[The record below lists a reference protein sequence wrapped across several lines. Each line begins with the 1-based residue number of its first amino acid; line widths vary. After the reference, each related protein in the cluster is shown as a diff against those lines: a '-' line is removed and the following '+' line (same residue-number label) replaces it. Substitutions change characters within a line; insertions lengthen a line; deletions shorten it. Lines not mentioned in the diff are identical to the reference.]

1 MKEFQEKR
9 VPMILQPT
17 TPGNSPVLDLAWEQ
31 LQTHL
36 QCLPVSFGE
45 NYPVRLEVRQSGGND
60 SYRYGFAPEGGFV
73 MGNNPRSVL
82 LGVYAYLRDLGF
94 VFLLPGEGGTYVPAL
109 SRQSQLYRPE
119 TSHTASL
126 YHRGVCIEGADSL
139 ENVLDFIDWLP
150 KNGYNSFFVQFKKP
164 DVFLERWYAH
174 QFNPTLPAEELS
186 RERLDAMEAEMFRAM
201 EQRGLL
207 AHRVGHG
214 WTAGALGYSGH
225 GWHAE
230 QNPLAPEK
238 EPLVA
243 MIGGK
248 RELFG
253 GVPTN
258 TNLCYSNPQARQALI
273 GQVVDYARSHPEADY
288 LHFWLADCANNL
300 CECPDC
306 ASTTLSDQYVE
317 ILNELDGA
325 LTREGLATKIVFLLY
340 QELLYAPVQAR
351 IANPDRF
358 CLMFAPITRTF
369 EKTYPANRRRGT
381 IAPLVRNHFRMPET
395 VEGNLD
401 HYDSWKDIFRG
412 DSFFYDYPLGRAH
425 YGDFGY
431 MKMAKVIYD
440 DIHSLKALGS
450 DGYMSC
456 QELRVMCPTGFPNYV
471 MGLSLLD
478 ETIPYETMVGTYFS
492 AMFGKNWQPVV
503 TYLEELSFLSDTDY
517 LNGHGPRQAP
527 EKAETYRKIQETV
540 RSFRKTLP
548 DLREDGGA
556 CRKNWDFLEFH
567 GEYTIHYA
575 QALADLCRFGPEG
588 AAESFQRLCD
598 YIRSRELAWQ
608 PRLDV
613 YRVMEVA
620 SHYTGFPEPR

>member
-1 MKEFQEKR
+1 MR
-9 VPMILQPT
+9 LQPL
-17 TPGNSPVLDLAWEQ
+17 SPDSSPILPFAWEQ
-31 LQTHL
+31 LQMYL
-36 QCLPVSFGE
+36 QRLAVEFPREYPVTLAVEAGTPGE
-45 NYPVRLEVRQSGGND
+45 NDR
-60 SYRYGFAPEGGFV
+60 YRYCFGQTEGYIV
-73 MGNNPRSVL
+73 GNNPRSVL
-82 LGVYAYLRDLGF
+82 LGVYAYLRELGF
-94 VFLLPGEGGTYVPAL
+94 VFLLPGKDGTFVPDL
-109 SRQSQLYRPE
+109 TEPSRLYRRE
-119 TSHTASL
+119 TCHTASF
-126 YHRGVCIEGADSL
+126 YHRGVCIEGADAL
-139 ENVLDFIDWLP
+139 ENVLDFIEWLP
-150 KNGYNSFFVQFKKP
+150 KNGYNAFFVQFKKP
-164 DVFLERWYAH
+164 DVFLERWYDH
-174 QFNPTLPAEELS
+174 LFNPTLPAEDLS
-186 RERLDAMEAEMFRAM
+186 REQLDDMEKQMLAAM
-201 EQRGLL
+201 EQRGILS
-207 AHRVGHG
+207 HMVGHG
-214 WTAGALGYSGH
+214 WTAGALGYAGY
-225 GWHAE
+225 GWHEETA
-230 QNPLAPEK
+230 PLPREK
-238 EPLVA
+238 EPLA
-243 MIGGK
+243 ALTNGK
-248 RELFG
+248 RQLFG
-253 GVPTN
+253 GVPSN

-273 GQVVDYARSHPEADY
+273 DQVVDYARTHPETDY
-288 LHFWLADCANNL
+288 LHFWLADCPNNL

-306 ASTTLSDQYVE
+306 VSTTLSDQYVE
-317 ILNELDGA
+317 ILNELDEA

-369 EKTYPANRRRGT
+369 EKSYPRNRRRGT

-456 QELRVMCPTGFPNYV
+456 QELRAMCPTGFPNYV

-478 ETIPYETMVGTYFS
+478 ETIPYETMVETYFS
-492 AMFGKNWQPVV
+492 AMFGKNWQAVV
-503 TYLEELSFLSDTDY
+503 TYLDELSSLSDTDY
-517 LNGHGPRQAP
+517 LNGHGPRLTP
-527 EKAETYRKIQETV
+527 GKAETYRKIQETV

-548 DLREDGGA
+548 DLREDGEA

-575 QALADLCRFGPEG
+575 QALADLCRFGPAG

-598 YIRSRELAWQ
+598 YIRSQELAWQ

-613 YRVMEVA
+613 YRVIEVA
-620 SHYTGFPEPR
+620 TNYTGFPKPQ